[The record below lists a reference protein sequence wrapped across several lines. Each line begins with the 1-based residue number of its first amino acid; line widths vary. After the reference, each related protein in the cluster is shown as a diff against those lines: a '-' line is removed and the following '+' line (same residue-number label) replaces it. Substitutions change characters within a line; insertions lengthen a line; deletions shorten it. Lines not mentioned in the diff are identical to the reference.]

1 MGSTQKLTSR
11 ERVFE
16 AIAHREP
23 DRVPIVLGSRELAI
37 RYSGNT
43 FGSIWADGRK
53 YVEAQAMLI
62 EQYHLDVAYDIWCTP
77 AMDEALGAH
86 LELPE
91 DDAPWVP
98 KPLLKDKK
106 DIKKINAKIDPLK
119 DGRMPF
125 LLDVIKGLRAR
136 LGHDVPISA
145 WMSPPFRTACM
156 LRGSSDLYLDMML
169 DPTFVK
175 ELLDLVIEPCIVYGK
190 ALADAGADIIN
201 ISNPVANA
209 DCIKYAH
216 YKEFSHPYTKRMFG
230 EIKAHKDVKVTF
242 HTCGNWNDRFDLVT
256 EENVDILHVDKVDLA
271 ELKKNFGSK
280 ITIMGNVRTVD
291 TLLQGT
297 PEQVVAEAKA
307 SIDKAAKGGGF
318 FLSGDCTVP
327 LDTPPENVRALVE
340 TGLTYGVYNH

>member
-1 MGSTQKLTSR
+1 MANMQQLTSR

-23 DRVPIVLGSRELAI
+23 DRVPIVLASRELAI

-43 FGSIWADGRK
+43 YGKIWADGKR
-53 YVEAQAMLI
+53 YVEAQAKLI
-62 EQYHLDVAYDIWCTP
+62 NDFKLDVAFDIWCTP

-86 LELPE
+86 LELPD

-98 KPLLKDKK
+98 QPILKDKS
-106 DIKKINAKIDPLK
+106 DLKKMNTKIDPLQ

-125 LLDVIKGLRAR
+125 LLDIVRGLKQK
-136 LGHDVPISA
+136 LGDSFPVCA
-145 WMSPPFRTACM
+145 WMSPPFRSACM
-156 LRGSSDLYLDMML
+156 LRGSSEFYLDLML
-169 DPTFVK
+169 DPTFAK
-175 ELLDLVIEPCIVYGK
+175 ELLETLLGPCITYGK
-190 ALADAGADIIN
+190 ALADAGADIIC

-209 DCIKYAH
+209 QCIKYEH

-230 EIKAHKDVKVTF
+230 EIKDYKDVKVMF

-271 ELKKNFGSK
+271 KLKKNFGSK
-280 ITIMGNVRTVD
+280 ITIMGNVKTVD

-297 PEQVVAEAKA
+297 PQQVEEEAKA
-307 SIDKAAKGGGF
+307 CIDEAAAGGGF

-327 LDTPPENVRALVE
+327 LDTPIDNIRALVD
-340 TGLTYGVYNH
+340 TGLNYGVYKK